1 MSATNLKFPFLN
13 SMSRFARRSLAITL
27 LPAGSWGIYQMFGE
41 NGLIAIAVALP
52 LLWALF
58 GGFEQT
64 ETLDD
69 VSKEDQQ
76 IAQADQLENRINDML
91 FAAAPDARLALFCLE
106 LDSAADV
113 TRRLGEAGLNSIQDR
128 LQMRYA
134 SCLRNRDIVFRSGPL
149 HWTIVATPSSKL
161 NLEVA
166 IAQANRLQNIADEPL
181 FVDEDRLY
189 LSSSVGFTVAQKP
202 FKGAHVL
209 LSQAQSALSEAI
221 LNGPNSIRAFTPSK
235 ANKFAKAPSFHLQD
249 LNGDIDTSLIA
260 WFQPQIST
268 DTGEIT
274 GFEALARWQDNNGHI
289 HSPATVL
296 PVLEQHGL
304 MERLTDLTLT
314 QSLKALHTWDAHDL
328 KIDTIGVN
336 FSQTDLENPK
346 LYEKIAWDLD
356 RFEIEPNR
364 LCVEV
369 LESVIAGDADDVIV
383 RNVTRL
389 AEIGCQIDLD
399 DFGTGHSSISTL
411 RRLPVHRLKIDRSF
425 VAKADLDSE
434 QQKMVATILMMAER
448 LDLACLA
455 EGVETLGEQSILAQL
470 GCRYVQGYGIA
481 KPMPLDQTL
490 DWIEGFQDRQ
500 LIAPEIG
507 RKTS

>member
-1 MSATNLKFPFLN
+1 MPATELKL
-13 SMSRFARRSLAITL
+13 SLLKTMSRTTRRSLAVTL
-27 LPAGSWGIYQMFGE
+27 LPALCWSVYAMFGE
-41 NGLIAIAVALP
+41 NGLIALALALP

-58 GGFEQT
+58 GGFDQT
-64 ETLDD
+64 VPAENT
-69 VSKEDQQ
+69 SKQAQQ
-76 IAQADQLENRINDML
+76 VEQADHLESRINDML
-91 FAAAPDARLALFCLE
+91 FAASQDARLALICLE
-106 LDSAADV
+106 LDGAADIS
-113 TRRLGEAGLNSIQDR
+113 RRLGEASLHDIQDR

-134 SCLRNRDIVFRSGPL
+134 SCLRSRDIVFRSGPL
-149 HWTIVATPSSKL
+149 HWTFVITPSAKL

-166 IAQANRLQNIADEPL
+166 IAQANRLQDIADEPL

-189 LSSSVGFTVAQKP
+189 LSSSIGFTLAQRP
-202 FKGAHVL
+202 FKAAHVL
-209 LSQAQSALSEAI
+209 LSQAQSALNEAI
-221 LNGPNSIRAFTPSK
+221 LNGPNSIRAFSPSK
-235 ANKFAKAPSFHLQD
+235 RKQFVPPAALHLKD
-249 LNGDIDTSLIA
+249 LNGDIDTSLHA
-260 WFQPQIST
+260 WFQPQLST
-268 DTGEIT
+268 DTGQIT
-274 GFEALARWQDNNGHI
+274 GFEALARWQDKTGHV

-296 PVLEQHGL
+296 PILQQNGL
-304 MERLTDLTLT
+304 MERLTEIVLK
-314 QSLKALHTWDAHDL
+314 QSLQALQTWDAHDL
-328 KIDTIGVN
+328 QIDTIGVN
-336 FSQTDLENPK
+336 FSQTDLSNPK

-356 RFEIEPNR
+356 RFEIEPRR

-383 RNVTRL
+383 RNVSRL
-389 AEIGCQIDLD
+389 SELGCQIDLD

-425 VAKADLDSE
+425 VAKADMDTE

-470 GCRYVQGYGIA
+470 GCRYVQGFGIA

-490 DWIEGFQDRQ
+490 DWIESFQERQ
-500 LIAPEIG
+500 LITPEIG